1 MIQLEKMTE
10 RDFIDY
16 LSLAI
21 PDYAAEKVS
30 AGAWAKEAAQKL
42 SEESFAELLPNGVAT
57 KDHHLFS
64 IVKNE
69 SSQKV
74 GYMWFRSSEDL
85 NGKAA
90 FIFDFI
96 VFEEFR
102 SRGYGTQT
110 MLALEETAKKMG
122 IEKIMLHVFAHN
134 KTAFSLYEKM
144 GFNMTDIS
152 MSKYL

>member
-1 MIQLEKMTE
+1 MIQLERMTE

-21 PDYAAEKVS
+21 PDYAAEKIS
-30 AGAWAKEAAQKL
+30 AGSWAKEEAQKL

-57 KDHHLFS
+57 KEHHLFS
-64 IVKNE
+64 IVKSE

-74 GYMWFRSSEDL
+74 GYLWFRSSEDL

-110 MLALEETAKKMG
+110 MLALEETVKKMG

-134 KTAFSLYEKM
+134 KTALSLYEKM
-144 GFNMTDIS
+144 GFKPTDIS
-152 MSKYL
+152 MSKYV

>member
-21 PDYAAEKVS
+21 PDYAAEKIS
-30 AGAWAKEAAQKL
+30 AGTWAKEEAQKL
-42 SEESFAELLPNGVAT
+42 SEDSFAELLPNGVAT
-57 KDHHLFS
+57 KDHYLFS
-64 IVKNE
+64 IVKSD

-74 GYMWFRSSEDL
+74 GYLWFRSSEDL